1 MRKVPER
8 FQAFGKKNPQIS
20 AAYENLSAAC
30 RRAGSLSERDCALV
44 KIGVAAGSHME
55 GAVHSQ
61 VRKALDGGINPAEIR
76 HAIILS
82 LPSIGFPRM
91 MAALAWADD
100 VLDQER
106 PQNNP

>member
-8 FQAFGKKNPQIS
+8 FQAFSKHNPQIS
-20 AAYENLSAAC
+20 TAYENLSVAC
-30 RRAGSLSERDCALV
+30 RQAGPLSERECAFV

-61 VRKALDGGINPAEIR
+61 VRKALDGGVTPNEIR

-91 MAALAWADD
+91 MAALTWADD
-100 VLDQER
+100 VLDKEK
-106 PQNNP
+106 PSK